1 MGLYARREING
12 IYDSSAVDK
21 DSDTYNNY
29 VNDKIS
35 LYEYLK
41 YCISQGVIDITGIQ
55 TSSDYYDT
63 DEIYNVIVDYVLKE
77 FEDDSDFD
85 KRVFKYMILSGEI
98 TGSQVIYLLYDQGIL
113 NSTTDEDYEEF
124 TSGVL
129 SNFEF
134 IYRKIKKLEITPA
147 MLALDPCSGSMWWS
161 IRRQEL

>member
-1 MGLYARREING
+1 MKRYH
-12 IYDSSAVDK
+12 
-21 DSDTYNNY
+21 
-29 VNDKIS
+29 
-35 LYEYLK
+35 
-41 YCISQGVIDITGIQ
+41 
-55 TSSDYYDT
+55 YYDT
-63 DEIYNVIVDYVLKE
+63 DEIYNVIFDYVLKE

-147 MLALDPCSGSMWWS
+147 MLALDPCSGSIVVVDPATGTVRAMVS
-161 IRRQEL
+161 YPSYDLSLIHI